1 MACRKLQAG
10 LEMTPNV
17 PPGRHVL
24 VVDDDGALRHAIAS
38 LLDEAGYRTEQASD
52 GPEALRKLREQ
63 PIDLLLLDIGLPGM
77 NGLDVLAQ
85 SQTQHAPP
93 RVVMMTADD
102 TPEAVLHS
110 FRAQAHRFI
119 RKPFPPR
126 RIVEIVNDVLAA
138 TPAANLPIEVVS
150 ARPEWLEIVA
160 PCSLE
165 IGERVREFVMQLDAT
180 LPDDI
185 RESIAQAFR
194 ELLTNAIEWGGRLD
208 PTRKVRISCLRTRR
222 MLLYRIADPG
232 EGFDISRLAH
242 AAISNPDD
250 DPLAHDRVRQAMG
263 LRPGGLGLVMT
274 RAFVDEVIYNE
285 KRNEVVLVKYL
296 D

>member
-1 MACRKLQAG
+1 
-10 LEMTPNV
+10 MTTT
-17 PPGRHVL
+17 GAAARHVL
-24 VVDDDGALRHAIAS
+24 VVDDDGALRHAISAM
-38 LLDEAGYRTEQASD
+38 LAQAGYQTEQASD
-52 GPEALRKLREQ
+52 GPEALRKLQQQ
-63 PIDLLLLDIGLPGM
+63 PVDLLLLDIGLPGM

-85 SQTQHAPP
+85 TRSQATPP

-102 TPEAVLHS
+102 TPETLLKS
-110 FRAQAHRFI
+110 FRGQAHRFI

-126 RIVEIVNDVLAA
+126 RIVEVVNDVLEAH
-138 TPAANLPIEVVS
+138 PDVSLPIEVVS
-150 ARPEWLEIVA
+150 ACPEWVEIVA

-165 IGERVREFVMQLDAT
+165 VGDRVREFVMQLDAT
-180 LPDDI
+180 LPDDV
-185 RESIAQAFR
+185 RESVAQAFR
-194 ELLTNAIEWGGRLD
+194 ELLTNAIEWGGHLD
-208 PTRKVRISCLRTRR
+208 PGRMVRISCLRTKR

-250 DPLAHDRVRQAMG
+250 DPLAHDRVRQEMG

-274 RAFVDEVIYNE
+274 KAFVDEIIYNE

-296 D
+296 A

>member
-1 MACRKLQAG
+1 
-10 LEMTPNV
+10 MTTSTAP
-17 PPGRHVL
+17 RVL
-24 VVDDDGALRHAIAS
+24 VVDDDGSLRHAITS
-38 LLDEAGYRTEQASD
+38 LLEQAGYQTDQASD
-52 GPEALRKLREQ
+52 GAEALRKLQQQRV
-63 PIDLLLLDIGLPGM
+63 DLLLLDIGLPGM
-77 NGLDVLAQ
+77 SGLEVLAETR
-85 SQTQHAPP
+85 TQAAAP

-102 TPEAVLHS
+102 TPETLLRS
-110 FRAQAHRFI
+110 FRAQAYRFI
-119 RKPFPPR
+119 RKPFAPR
-126 RIVEIVNDVLAA
+126 RIVEIANDALSASPVAC
-138 TPAANLPIEVVS
+138 LPIEVVS

-165 IGERVREFVMQLDAT
+165 VGTRVREFVMQLEAT
-180 LPDDI
+180 LPDDV
-185 RESIAQAFR
+185 RESVAQAFG

-208 PTRKVRISCLRTRR
+208 PTAKVRISCLRTRR

-232 EGFDISRLAH
+232 DGFDVNRLAH

-250 DPLAHDRVRQAMG
+250 DPLAHDRVREEMG

-274 RAFVDEVIYNE
+274 RAIVDDLIYNE